1 MPDSKR
7 QVVFL
12 IESMQARAGT
22 ERVTASVASGLAERG
37 LNIEILTLHGETSG
51 FPLSPKVHL
60 RTLGMEARDLRLRG
74 DTVPL
79 IRMLRKRWRQYPPEI
94 LITVDT
100 FLAAFAFPAL
110 LGLNTRRIAWEHFQY
125 FTDLGMRSRRL
136 ARQMAARLGHD
147 VITLTPQD
155 AQQWQQALPGAGAQ
169 IRAIANPLPFAP
181 FSVNPYAPD
190 RRTVLALGRL
200 DPQKGFDLLLEA
212 WSLIENSSPGWT
224 LRIVGSGVER
234 QKLERQIEALG
245 LERCTLTPATP
256 QVEQEYAQAGVFA
269 LSSRHEGL
277 GMVLMESQ
285 AHGIPAVAF
294 DCPHGP
300 AELLEPGGGLLVS
313 PGQVQAFAE
322 ALQTLMSQPDLRT
335 ELSDKA
341 FHASERYNADTILDE
356 WTGLLRFQSSD
367 SQL

>member
-1 MPDSKR
+1 MPDTKR

-37 LNIEILTLHGETSG
+37 VDVEILTLYGETSG
-51 FPLSPKVHL
+51 FPLNPKIHF

-79 IRMLRKRWRQYPPEI
+79 IRNLRRRWQQHPPEVVVA
-94 LITVDT
+94 VDT

-110 LGLNTRRIAWEHFQY
+110 LGLKTRRIAWEHFQY

-155 AQQWQQALPGAGAQ
+155 AQQWQRALPGAGAR

-181 FSVNPYAPD
+181 FSFNPYAPD
-190 RRTVLALGRL
+190 RPTVLALGRL

-212 WSLIENSSPGWT
+212 WSLIEDSSSGWT
-224 LRIVGSGVER
+224 LRIVGSGVEQ
-234 QKLERQIEALG
+234 QKLERQIEMLG
-245 LERCTLTPATP
+245 LKRCTLTPATLE
-256 QVEQEYAQAGVFA
+256 VEQEYVRAGVFA

-300 AELLEPGGGLLVS
+300 AELLEPGGGLLIP
-313 PGQVQAFAE
+313 PGQVPAFAK
-322 ALQTLMSQPDLRT
+322 ALQTLISQSDLRT

-341 FHASERYNADTILDE
+341 FHASERYNVETILDE
-356 WTGLLRFQSSD
+356 WTDLLRFQSNNA
-367 SQL
+367 

>member
-1 MPDSKR
+1 MPDTR
-7 QVVFL
+7 RRVVFL

-37 LNIEILTLHGETSG
+37 FTVEILTLHGQTSG
-51 FPLSPKVHL
+51 FPLSPQVQLH
-60 RTLGMEARDLRLRG
+60 TLGMPSQDLRLRG

-79 IRMLRKRWRQYPPEI
+79 IRSLRRRWQQHPPDV

-136 ARQMAARLGHD
+136 ARQMAAWLGHD

-155 AQQWQQALPGAGAQ
+155 ARQWRRALPGAKARL
-169 IRAIANPLPFAP
+169 RAIANPLPFAP
-181 FSVNPYAPD
+181 FSVNPYAPE
-190 RRTVLALGRL
+190 RHTVLALGRL

-212 WSLIENSSPGWT
+212 WSLIEASSPGWN
-224 LRIVGSGVER
+224 LRVVGSGAEQ
-234 QKLERQIEALG
+234 QKLERQIETLG
-245 LERCTLTPATP
+245 LKRCTLAPATLE
-256 QVEQEYAQAGVFA
+256 VEQEYMQAGVFA

-300 AELLEPGGGLLVS
+300 AELLGPGGGLLVP
-313 PGQVQAFAE
+313 PGQIPAFAE
-322 ALQTLMSQPDLRT
+322 VLRTLMSRDDLRT
-335 ELSDKA
+335 ELSGKA
-341 FHASERYNADTILDE
+341 FLASSRYNSDTVLDE
-356 WTGLLRFQSSD
+356 WTDLLHFQGKGA
-367 SQL
+367 

>member
-1 MPDSKR
+1 MPDTKHR
-7 QVVFL
+7 LVFL

-37 LNIEILTLHGETSG
+37 LNVEILTLHGQTSG
-51 FPLSPKVHL
+51 FPLSPKVQLH
-60 RTLGMEARDLRLRG
+60 TLGMAYQDLRLRG
-74 DTVPL
+74 DTIPL
-79 IRMLRKRWRQYPPEI
+79 IRALRRRWQQHPPDI

-110 LGLNTRRIAWEHFQY
+110 LGLKTRRVAWEHFQY

-155 AQQWQQALPGAGAQ
+155 ARQWQQALPGAGAQ

-181 FSVNPYAPD
+181 FSVNPYAPE
-190 RRTVLALGRL
+190 RHTVLALGRL

-212 WSLIENSSPGWT
+212 WSLIEAASPGWN
-224 LRIVGSGVER
+224 LRIVGSGVDQ
-234 QKLERQIEALG
+234 QKLERQIETLG
-245 LERCTLTPATP
+245 LNRCTLTPATP

-269 LSSRHEGL
+269 LSFRHEGL

-300 AELLEPGGGLLVS
+300 AELLEPGGGLLVP
-313 PGQVQAFAE
+313 PGQVPGFAE
-322 ALQTLMSQPDLRT
+322 ALQTLMSQADLRS

-341 FHASERYNADTILDE
+341 FHASERYAADMILDE
-356 WTGLLRFQSSD
+356 WTDLLHLQSSD
-367 SQL
+367 S